1 MVTNYPNK
9 NLRLKNSLW
18 IIVCIVLVIFVAVEC
33 TNQKNQPTAS
43 KSIQFANVEFQI
55 GIASTDQSRTKGLS
69 DTKSLGVDRGLFF
82 DFEEE
87 GNYGIWMKDMNY
99 SLDII
104 WLDKNLEVVH
114 IEESISPDTYPVVFY
129 SPDPARYVLEINA
142 GLASKH
148 EIMVGEKGS
157 LG

>member
-9 NLRLKNSLW
+9 NLRLKNLLW

-82 DFEEE
+82 NFEEE
-87 GNYGIWMKDMNY
+87 GNYGIWMKYMNY
-99 SLDII
+99 
-104 WLDKNLEVVH
+104 
-114 IEESISPDTYPVVFY
+114 
-129 SPDPARYVLEINA
+129 
-142 GLASKH
+142 
-148 EIMVGEKGS
+148 
-157 LG
+157 